1 MSLLSVFKDSEI
13 NKIYKKIKK
22 LNLEEPSKKR
32 DLARIRSDIEEEY
45 IKLSKILFKALNN
58 EDYNTIKNIL
68 NLDKIL
74 LHKLVN
80 EEGYNIILYSLYNS
94 KNDAII
100 KFYTQYFDFVE
111 YYFRDTPTLY
121 SIILNR
127 KNIDLMEFF
136 IKTKSLRNSLSKQV
150 IAPTM
155 LLLFQHKKDELIQL
169 LVNNFL
175 DNFNNRDIKAY
186 LIYFISYNNDDVL
199 EYLINHH
206 NLINKLTQKDSVEL
220 FALAF
225 VNNNINAF
233 EIMAHNDFLL
243 KSLGEPYYTEIK
255 LFLQNKGDKKKLFTL
270 FLNR

>member
-1 MSLLSVFKDSEI
+1 M
-13 NKIYKKIKK
+13 
-22 LNLEEPSKKR
+22 
-32 DLARIRSDIEEEY
+32 
-45 IKLSKILFKALNN
+45 
-58 EDYNTIKNIL
+58 
-68 NLDKIL
+68 
-74 LHKLVN
+74 
-80 EEGYNIILYSLYNS
+80 
-94 KNDAII
+94 
-100 KFYTQYFDFVE
+100 
-111 YYFRDTPTLY
+111 
-121 SIILNR
+121 
-127 KNIDLMEFF
+127 
-136 IKTKSLRNSLSKQV
+136 
-150 IAPTM
+150 
-155 LLLFQHKKDELIQL
+155 
-169 LVNNFL
+169 VNNFL

-206 NLINKLTQKDSVEL
+206 NLINKLTQKDAVEL